1 MSGHHNIEKGAN
13 DAVRGKIFT
22 RHGNL
27 ITLAARKGGDPSMNS
42 SLRLAID
49 NAKKDNFPNVNIDRA
64 IKRGTGEL
72 KGAAEISEISYEGYG
87 PAGIAV
93 IVECLTDN
101 KNRTITNVR
110 TVFTK
115 RGGNIGSTGS
125 VGWMFDRKGLI
136 VAKANGKP
144 EEVELMAIDAGADD
158 IKTQGETVEIYTP
171 FNALHQVVGAL
182 KSKGLEIEKAE
193 VTMKPKEPMK
203 IEDETKAKN
212 VLGFIAA
219 LEEDMDVTNV
229 YTNADIS
236 AELMAKIGA

>member
-1 MSGHHNIEKGAN
+1 MSGHHNIEKGEN
-13 DAVRGKIFT
+13 DARRGKIFT

-27 ITLAARKGGDPSMNS
+27 ITLAARKGGDPSVNPT
-42 SLRLAID
+42 LRLAID
-49 NAKKDNFPNVNIDRA
+49 NAKKDNFPNVNIERA

-72 KGAAEISEISYEGYG
+72 KDAAEIVEIAYEGYG

-101 KNRTITNVR
+101 RNRTITNVR

-144 EEVELMAIDAGADD
+144 EELELLAIDAGADD
-158 IKTQGETVEIYTP
+158 VRVEGDTVEIYTP
-171 FNALHQVVGAL
+171 FNTLHQVMVAL
-182 KSKGLEIEKAE
+182 KSKGVEIEKAE
-193 VTMKPKEPMK
+193 VTMKPKETLK
-203 IEDETKAKN
+203 IEDETKAKS
-212 VLGFIAA
+212 VLDFIAA
-219 LEEDMDVTNV
+219 LEDDMDVTNV
-229 YTNADIS
+229 YSNAEIGR
-236 AELMAKIGA
+236 EMLAKVGG

>member
-13 DAVRGKIFT
+13 DAQRGKIFT

-42 SLRLAID
+42 TLRLAID

-72 KGAAEISEISYEGYG
+72 KGQAEIMEISYEGHG

-110 TVFTK
+110 TIFNK
-115 RGGNIGSTGS
+115 GGGNLGSTGG
-125 VGWMFDRKGLI
+125 VGWMFERKGVI
-136 VAKANGKP
+136 GAKSKGNP
-144 EEVELMAIDAGADD
+144 EEIELLAIDAGADD
-158 IKTQGETVEIYTP
+158 IQTDGERVTVYTP
-171 FNALHQVVGAL
+171 LNTLHQVVEAL
-182 KSKGLEIEKAE
+182 KAKGVEVEKAE
-193 VTMKPKEPMK
+193 VVMKPKELVR

-212 VLGFIAA
+212 ILDFLGA
-219 LEEDMDVTNV
+219 LEEDLDVTNV
-229 YTNADIS
+229 YSNADIS
-236 AELMAKIGA
+236 EELMKKIGK

>member
-13 DAVRGKIFT
+13 DAQRGKIFT
-22 RHGNL
+22 RHGKL
-27 ITLAARKGGDPSMNS
+27 ITLAARKGGDPATNPT
-42 SLRLAID
+42 LRLAID

-72 KGAAEISEISYEGYG
+72 KDAAEISEISYEGYG

-136 VAKANGKP
+136 VAKSNGKA
-144 EEVELMAIDAGADD
+144 EELELLAIDAGADD
-158 IKTQGETVEIYTP
+158 IKVEGDTVEIYTP
-171 FNALHQVVGAL
+171 FNTLHQVMGGL
-182 KSKGLEIEKAE
+182 KSKGIEIEKAE
-193 VTMKPKEPMK
+193 VTLKPKEQMK
-203 IEDETKAKN
+203 IEDEAKAKS
-212 VLGFIAA
+212 VLEFLSS
-219 LEEDMDVTNV
+219 LEEDSDVTNV
-229 YTNADIS
+229 YSNADIG
-236 AELMAKIGA
+236 EDLRRKIGA